1 MIKRNTDWTQIH
13 PRGERNTKWRQ
24 ILLSRKRNI
33 NWTLL
38 HANRNK
44 KIYWIEMNAGKD
56 RNTKWHKYMQAKIE
70 ISSEHKYTQAKIEIP
85 RQIQS
90 WVSVGVD
97 FLVELCYTWI
107 IGTPTASPRLCQSR
121 SCTSSSL
128 DGERNTFHN
137 YILRTDWTYSPS
149 VESNSFYNIILYP
162 DCMYSTSE
170 GRVDFSYNYI
180 LFQTW
185 HRVAH

>member
-1 MIKRNTDWTQIH
+1 MWTQIYLHYSHNCRQRKIHQLNTNTRRQREIQIHLSRNKNTNWTQIH
-13 PRGERNTKWRQ
+13 PSRESNTNRTQIHPSREYQLNAITRGQKTR
-24 ILLSRKRNI
+24 
-33 NWTLL
+33 
-38 HANRNK
+38 
-44 KIYWIEMNAGKD
+44 KIYWREMNAGKD
-56 RNTKWHKYMQAKIE
+56 RNTKWHNYMQAKIE

-128 DGERNTFHN
+128 DGREKYF
-137 YILRTDWTYSPS
+137 SQ
-149 VESNSFYNIILYP
+149 LYP
-162 DCMYSTSE
+162 TFRLE
-170 GRVDFSYNYI
+170 
-180 LFQTW
+180 
-185 HRVAH
+185 

>member
-1 MIKRNTDWTQIH
+1 
-13 PRGERNTKWRQ
+13 
-24 ILLSRKRNI
+24 
-33 NWTLL
+33 
-38 HANRNK
+38 
-44 KIYWIEMNAGKD
+44 MNADKD

-70 ISSEHKYTQAKIEIP
+70 LSSEHKYTRAKIEIP

-107 IGTPTASPRLCQSR
+107 IGTPTATPRLCQSR

-128 DGERNTFHN
+128 DGESNTFYN
-137 YILRTDWTYSPS
+137 YILRLDWMYSSSVESNTFYNYILRSDWTYSSP
-149 VESNSFYNIILYP
+149 VESNSFYNNILYT
-162 DCMYSTSE
+162 DWTYSTSE
-170 GRVDFSYNYI
+170 GRVDFSYKYI

-185 HRVAH
+185 HRSAH